1 MASILAPPPS
11 TAPHDSHA
19 PDGNVPDF
27 PISPEERGNAMEVE
41 GPPKRDN
48 AMQVEDS
55 PPGDT
60 PQPPPEL
67 TNSTGEDN
75 MQVDEHGTNE
85 TIPTEPV
92 LRRTPRNIKPI
103 DHASKMQQLL
113 PAPPSRK
120 SNGKKQKKTVKSESL
135 QPRPVI
141 IGSKHMQLSFID
153 LTEVEVRRISLLCSG
168 AFHSCCPRSAHLIPW
183 SSPAFP

>member
-11 TAPHDSHA
+11 PAPNDSCA
-19 PDGNVPDF
+19 PDGNVPNF

-41 GPPKRDN
+41 GPPEHDN
-48 AMQVEDS
+48 AMQVEDI

-60 PQPPPEL
+60 PQPPPESM
-67 TNSTGEDN
+67 NSTGEDN
-75 MQVDEHGTNE
+75 MQIDEQGTNE
-85 TIPTEPV
+85 TIPTKPV

-120 SNGKKQKKTVKSESL
+120 SNGKK
-135 QPRPVI
+135 
-141 IGSKHMQLSFID
+141 
-153 LTEVEVRRISLLCSG
+153 TEKDCKV
-168 AFHSCCPRSAHLIPW
+168 
-183 SSPAFP
+183 